1 MIIVYNYTSYNDCLQ
16 NQERRNTIMNEIIEK
31 NRRLLHFYCETLRTI
46 GSVILILSFLG
57 GFAMTIFALLSKF
70 GYWPAPK
77 SFNMNMIA
85 HRYLNGIVFGIGI
98 LGLAQFIK
106 YLFEKNYKP
115 GWILRH
121 GDTFFYLYALLTI
134 LDAVWVFTIAPS
146 YRSPSAYTGVFMIFS
161 IVFSTAIKV
170 LVLVGLGRI
179 LRHLMPVIEES
190 KTLV

>member
-1 MIIVYNYTSYNDCLQ
+1 
-16 NQERRNTIMNEIIEK
+16 MNEITEK

-57 GFAMTIFALLSKF
+57 VFTMTIFALLSKF
-70 GYWPAPK
+70 GYWPATKP
-77 SFNMNMIA
+77 FNMVIITWLPSFLKAM
-85 HRYLNGIVFGIGI
+85 FFWIGI

-106 YLFEKNYKP
+106 YLVERNYKP

-121 GDTFFYLYALLTI
+121 GDMFFYLYALLTI
-134 LDAVWVFTIAPS
+134 LEAVWIYMTN
-146 YRSPSAYTGVFMIFS
+146 YHSPSLSVRVDMGFVTVFS
-161 IVFSTAIKV
+161 IVVKV
-170 LVLVGLGRI
+170 MALVGLGRI